1 MAGKARGHLHV
12 RKDPTTKSD
21 NVIQL
26 DYTYWSA
33 AGIPGVGPERR
44 ALTSLSAVHE
54 PTGYCMAT
62 VVERK
67 GPWPFAVASIVKM
80 IRDIG
85 LEHEGKI
92 ILRGDAEPSLM
103 ALLAAVRK
111 EVPEV
116 EVQQAPVGSHQSIGA
131 AEQKHDHIA
140 SQVRVMVT
148 VIQEKAKLVI
158 KPLTYYFHGL

>member
-1 MAGKARGHLHV
+1 MSSSLTTHTGRQRGYQELDLNAERSLPCPRCTSPRV
-12 RKDPTTKSD
+12 IAWQLWLSEKD
-21 NVIQL
+21 L
-26 DYTYWSA
+26 
-33 AGIPGVGPERR
+33 G
-44 ALTSLSAVHE
+44 LL
-54 PTGYCMAT
+54 
-62 VVERK
+62 
-67 GPWPFAVASIVKM
+67 VKM
-80 IRDIG
+80 IRDIR
-85 LEHEGKI
+85 LQHEGKI

-158 KPLTYYFHGL
+158 KPHAYLFPWFVRHAAFINIE